1 MKPRAFGPQL
11 LKATG
16 IAVVGWITPRIYDLI
31 TLQEGAIHLQ
41 AFSTGSAVE
50 LLWVV
55 LMCGLGLGLYRFLGQ
70 LSHSFWI
77 SLLMLVILP
86 TGVIYVHHITIGNR
100 YAIIQLDEKTI
111 SLSGRPFS
119 GPLTIL
125 VSDVSQ
131 VHLVNRN
138 DGEEMELEFFVGS
151 GKVSK
156 TCHVYGMDRIIVSR
170 LQMLIQKMRELG
182 IRVTETRITVAPT

>member
-1 MKPRAFGPQL
+1 
-11 LKATG
+11 
-16 IAVVGWITPRIYDLI
+16 
-31 TLQEGAIHLQ
+31 
-41 AFSTGSAVE
+41 
-50 LLWVV
+50 
-55 LMCGLGLGLYRFLGQ
+55 
-70 LSHSFWI
+70 
-77 SLLMLVILP
+77 MLVILP